1 MLVAVLQKSMSML
14 VGCFVPDVCF
24 VSGVCFVLCFLGC
37 VQFEFLAITKLE
49 TTKLVNNPMAGLVNT
64 GENFWM
70 GKVTPLA

>member
-1 MLVAVLQKSMSML
+1 MLVPLFSYF
-14 VGCFVPDVCF
+14 VGF
-24 VSGVCFVLCFLGC
+24 

-70 GKVTPLA
+70 GKVTPLAQYMCGPEFSPLANEEQ